1 MKEIDLTSWKRKTHF
16 EFFRRSDLPFYNV
29 NTNVD
34 ISGLKEFA
42 KKNSLSLNSVLMFVT
57 ICALNAIENFRYRLH
72 GESVVLHDTLHPSFA
87 HIRDGDDLFS
97 LITLDFVDDLPA
109 FDKAVREAIAN
120 TTEYFN
126 IEKLKTRDDFVFI
139 SSLPWFSFTGID
151 HTLSLKRDD
160 GIPRISWGKLFESG
174 GKRLLPFNIQVNHMF
189 VDGIHVG
196 RFLDQLAR
204 EITALATGAC
214 CLKSVRPEPVE
225 G

>member
-1 MKEIDLTSWKRKTHF
+1 MKEIDLTSWKRRTHF

-29 NTNVD
+29 NTSVD

-42 KKNSLSLNSVLMFVT
+42 KKNSLSLNTVLMFVT
-57 ICALNAIENFRYRLH
+57 IRAFNAVENFRYRVH
-72 GESVVLHDTLHPSFA
+72 GESVVLHDALHPSFA

-109 FDKAVREAIAN
+109 FDTAVRAAIEN
-120 TTEYFN
+120 TSEYFN

-139 SSLPWFSFTGID
+139 SPLPWFSFTGID

-160 GIPRISWGKLFESG
+160 GIPRISWGKFSECD

-196 RFLDQLAR
+196 WFFEQLAR
-204 EITALATGAC
+204 EVADLA
-214 CLKSVRPEPVE
+214 K
-225 G
+225 

>member
-16 EFFRRSDLPFYNV
+16 EFFRRSELPFYNV

-42 KKNSLSLNSVLMFVT
+42 KTNALSLNSVLMYVT
-57 ICALNAIENFRYRLH
+57 IRALNAIENFRYRLH
-72 GESVVLHDTLHPSFA
+72 GESVVLHDALHPSFA

-97 LITLDFVDDLPA
+97 LITLDFVDDLPV

-126 IEKLKTRDDFVFI
+126 IEKLKLRDDFVFI
-139 SSLPWFSFTGID
+139 SPLPWFSFTGID

-160 GIPRISWGKLFESG
+160 GIPRISWGKFFESG

-196 RFLDQLAR
+196 QFLDQLAR
-204 EITALATGAC
+204 EITPLATCA
-214 CLKSVRPEPVE
+214 
-225 G
+225 